1 MRFSF
6 PKSNRP
12 LPTGYFLCSELMAHI
27 INAAGKSPKKVAR
40 GLFPDLM
47 PSMPHLSTLRF
58 WVEEFSRIIH
68 PRTSEHQ
75 NRER

>member
-12 LPTGYFLCSELMAHI
+12 LPTDYFLCSELMAHI

-40 GLFPDLM
+40 GLFPDALYA
-47 PSMPHLSTLRF
+47 
-58 WVEEFSRIIH
+58 
-68 PRTSEHQ
+68 
-75 NRER
+75 